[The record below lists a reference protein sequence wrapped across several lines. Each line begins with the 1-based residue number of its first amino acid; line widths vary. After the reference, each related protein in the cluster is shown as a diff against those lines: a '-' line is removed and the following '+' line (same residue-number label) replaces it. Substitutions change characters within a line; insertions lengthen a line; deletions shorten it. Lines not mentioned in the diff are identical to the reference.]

1 MKSSHKLSRA
11 KSWSDFKRPF
21 FRTQADHWLI
31 LSVCH
36 SVTPWCSL
44 RLGWCFC
51 SEWIYYR
58 VSQKSL
64 QQILDPFWYFGHL
77 LTILDTLHRFG
88 HRFRPFWTLWIL
100 LDFGCFW
107 TFWAFLDTFGKS
119 NIFIVELFLEHS
131 VSKYL
136 MLILPMMLML
146 IFDWSG
152 FQSLSSAETRLNFSW

>member
-21 FRTQADHWLI
+21 FKTQADHWLI
-31 LSVCH
+31 SSVCH
-36 SVTPWCSL
+36 SVTPCCSL
-44 RLGWCFC
+44 RLGWCYC
-51 SEWIYYR
+51 SEGLYYR

-64 QQILDPFWYFGHL
+64 QQILDPFQDFGHL
-77 LTILDTLHRFG
+77 LTILDTLHRF
-88 HRFRPFWTLWIL
+88 RPFQMLWIL
-100 LDFGCFW
+100 LDFGCFR
-107 TFWAFLDTFGKS
+107 TFWALLDTFVKS
-119 NIFIVELFLEHS
+119 NIFIVDLILGHP

-152 FQSLSSAETRLNFSW
+152 FQSLSSAETRLNFS